1 MSKWIC
7 FLSLMLTIASFNA
20 QVKVS
25 EQWCFAEEPVEDLNG
40 VFLPMT
46 WSLTISEDHCA
57 GIVEILGFQT
67 WVKMHVLISENKTER
82 TVKFDSII
90 EGDFFD
96 ALVAGETLFSL
107 LETEN
112 GTRTIWNALSPRL
125 DENAPS
131 EGVCF
136 IPCK

>member
-7 FLSLMLTIASFNA
+7 FLSLMLTIAPLNA

-25 EQWCFAEEPVEDLNG
+25 EQWCFEEEPVEHNG

-67 WVKMHVLISENKTER
+67 WVKMHVHVSENKSER

-96 ALVAGETLFSL
+96 AITTGEILFL
-107 LETEN
+107 LSETEN
-112 GTRTIWNALSPRL
+112 GMLTIWNTLSPRL